1 MFNVKPVDLNTLS
14 KDLCNLRI
22 TSINMNSMNISAT
35 KNSGKITKLDKK
47 LNFILRNKPD
57 IVFMQDIRLCDE
69 KNANIINKKTLC
81 HRYGNYIFYS
91 NSTKNKRGV
100 GFLFKRSLSFTI
112 VSEIKSQCENYYIMN
127 IKINRSNI
135 ALANVYGPKQGDDRN
150 FFNTLYNDIISLKS
164 DCFLILGDLNCIT
177 DISPPNVN
185 AEIFNMNQLPN
196 PNHGKIL
203 NKLMKDGKLF
213 DIFRTFHPEKKEFS
227 YAPFELNPNIT
238 RHNMSRI
245 DNALGCGKLTEI
257 TRAIDYIN
265 TPSLFDHKCISISF
279 KEKKKRP
286 LQIDNLMLDINGLNE
301 IARISIIDSINDYCK
316 IKIDDELLINLRSIA
331 DLIRS
336 LALFLAS
343 EPNDS
348 LIKHILEENKVNF
361 SELSK
366 KLPNIDT
373 LVDAGINI
381 DPILFHRVVINNSLN
396 DVINFQIKFK
406 KAENILIDNLISRVK
421 ACHTIDEKRVLE
433 REIKKA
439 EDKKLEIN
447 CKKYKIWRAINFEK
461 PTNAFC
467 TLAKKAK
474 ENHSLEE
481 VKNHNCL
488 INSIPKD
495 FNSKEEWANYCL
507 DYYKELYEKPS
518 PKLLSL
524 NEFLG
529 EEIQNHPSIQKL
541 KLDEQEKISLMGP
554 IKLKELEEAAKN
566 SNSGSAGGPD
576 GVGYYFYKKFFD
588 LLGTPVLNCFNEMTN
603 VHHKLVEPY
612 NSVKLLLI
620 PKKGD
625 ISHIKNWRGISL
637 CFTGYKIFSSAITA
651 RLKKVIDKCIY
662 VEQKGYS
669 KSKVISEVILNIFN
683 RISGNKAGGNS
694 QKKTAVLAI
703 DFSKAFDKILHPYLI
718 ELMSWY
724 NFPDCFIEKI
734 KTILTNRKAY
744 ICNIDDQSKTI
755 NILSGIPQGDASS
768 AYLFILGLMPLLM
781 KFKFAEHILNK
792 KIISDNNNTVIGPI
806 SAENIINSQS
816 LIESIEITAFT
827 AYADDLS
834 ILFTPSP
841 ESLKFIIETMEDFY
855 KLSGLLTNFEKTKAL
870 FCQPPSEETKKIL
883 SENKIEMEDTITVLG
898 FSFNSDLSN
907 LHINIDKCIEK
918 ITNLACFFKKMY
930 LSLMGRV
937 AMANCYLISQL
948 AYLLAVISP
957 TNEQKKKIDDII
969 FNFVKGKLKISKSV
983 LQTPKINGGLGI
995 PSCELISKCM
1005 KMNIFCRHFL
1015 ISDNWSLAIKNCR
1028 VDQTHLLYSLDS
1040 FEIDHFPFSKKI
1052 IEVFLNFSNEY
1063 YDCKER
1069 ILSTPVKNLVLF
1081 QDILPKNLYTDFR
1094 NFLLAISAP
1103 GKLLNDSRPSNP
1115 RLCVLMDIH
1124 EICIKQKKDLEH
1136 LLNSNISNASYFK
1149 LRNIINYIVKK
1160 YKIDSN
1166 HRPSDITDVVKNVKQ
1181 GSKRFKTF
1189 YLRQLSE
1196 NCKSQKSRLNMCNVS
1211 NLISESYEY
1220 EKREKGLI
1228 SFNTNSCLNNEFKE
1242 FIFKFRLN
1250 LLYPNCQ
1257 ISKFTEQSAGCNQCA
1272 KMPEFSPPEKETA
1285 AHLLFECPVLKR
1297 IKDSLIACDDSL
1309 AFINIKENC
1318 MLGSANKNPNK
1329 RTFENSILMN
1339 LHFAWYKHRNTNGPA
1354 VNISEITLFMHA
1366 NLDNGIRNDKNSESI
1381 QVLNDL
1387 LRNNNWAYNDF

>member
-1 MFNVKPVDLNTLS
+1 MLNVKTIDLNTLS
-14 KDLCNLRI
+14 KDICNLKI

-35 KNSGKITKLDKK
+35 KNSSKITKLDKK
-47 LNFILRNKPD
+47 LNFILRDKPD
-57 IVFMQDIRLCDE
+57 IILMQDIRLCDE

-81 HRYGNYIFYS
+81 HRYGNYVFYS

-135 ALANVYGPKQGDDRN
+135 ALANVYGPKQSDDRN

-164 DCFLILGDLNCIT
+164 DCLLILGDLNCIT

-203 NKLMKDGKLF
+203 NKLMKEGKLF

-245 DNALGCGKLTEI
+245 DNALGCSKLTEI

-301 IARISIIDSINDYCK
+301 LARLSIIDTINDYTK
-316 IKIDDELLINLRSIA
+316 IKIDEELLTNLRNIA
-331 DLIRS
+331 DLIRN

-348 LIKHILEENKVNF
+348 LIKLILEENKVKF
-361 SELSK
+361 SEFSK

-396 DVINFQIKFK
+396 DVINYQIKFK
-406 KAENILIDNLISRVK
+406 KTENIFIDNLISQVK
-421 ACHTIDEKRVLE
+421 VCQNIDEKMVLE
-433 REIKKA
+433 KEIKKA

-447 CKKYKIWRAINFEK
+447 CRKYKIWRTINFEK

-507 DYYKELYEKPS
+507 NYYKELYEKPS

-529 EEIQNHPSIQKL
+529 EEIQNHPNIKKL
-541 KLDEQEKISLMGP
+541 KLDEQEKTSLMGP
-554 IKLKELEEAAKN
+554 IRLEELKEAAKN

-576 GVGYYFYKKFFD
+576 GVGYYFYKKFLD
-588 LLGTPVLNCFNEMTN
+588 LLGTPVLNCFNEMAN

-683 RISGNKAGGNS
+683 RISGNKAGGNL
-694 QKKTAVLAI
+694 QKKQQ
-703 DFSKAFDKILHPYLI
+703 FSP
-718 ELMSWY
+718 
-724 NFPDCFIEKI
+724 
-734 KTILTNRKAY
+734 
-744 ICNIDDQSKTI
+744 
-755 NILSGIPQGDASS
+755 
-768 AYLFILGLMPLLM
+768 
-781 KFKFAEHILNK
+781 
-792 KIISDNNNTVIGPI
+792 
-806 SAENIINSQS
+806 
-816 LIESIEITAFT
+816 
-827 AYADDLS
+827 
-834 ILFTPSP
+834 
-841 ESLKFIIETMEDFY
+841 
-855 KLSGLLTNFEKTKAL
+855 
-870 FCQPPSEETKKIL
+870 
-883 SENKIEMEDTITVLG
+883 
-898 FSFNSDLSN
+898 
-907 LHINIDKCIEK
+907 
-918 ITNLACFFKKMY
+918 
-930 LSLMGRV
+930 
-937 AMANCYLISQL
+937 LISQRHL
-948 AYLLAVISP
+948 IKSYIHIS
-957 TNEQKKKIDDII
+957 
-969 FNFVKGKLKISKSV
+969 
-983 LQTPKINGGLGI
+983 
-995 PSCELISKCM
+995 
-1005 KMNIFCRHFL
+1005 
-1015 ISDNWSLAIKNCR
+1015 
-1028 VDQTHLLYSLDS
+1028 
-1040 FEIDHFPFSKKI
+1040 
-1052 IEVFLNFSNEY
+1052 
-1063 YDCKER
+1063 
-1069 ILSTPVKNLVLF
+1069 
-1081 QDILPKNLYTDFR
+1081 
-1094 NFLLAISAP
+1094 
-1103 GKLLNDSRPSNP
+1103 
-1115 RLCVLMDIH
+1115 
-1124 EICIKQKKDLEH
+1124 
-1136 LLNSNISNASYFK
+1136 
-1149 LRNIINYIVKK
+1149 
-1160 YKIDSN
+1160 
-1166 HRPSDITDVVKNVKQ
+1166 
-1181 GSKRFKTF
+1181 
-1189 YLRQLSE
+1189 
-1196 NCKSQKSRLNMCNVS
+1196 
-1211 NLISESYEY
+1211 
-1220 EKREKGLI
+1220 
-1228 SFNTNSCLNNEFKE
+1228 
-1242 FIFKFRLN
+1242 
-1250 LLYPNCQ
+1250 
-1257 ISKFTEQSAGCNQCA
+1257 
-1272 KMPEFSPPEKETA
+1272 
-1285 AHLLFECPVLKR
+1285 
-1297 IKDSLIACDDSL
+1297 
-1309 AFINIKENC
+1309 
-1318 MLGSANKNPNK
+1318 
-1329 RTFENSILMN
+1329 
-1339 LHFAWYKHRNTNGPA
+1339 
-1354 VNISEITLFMHA
+1354 
-1366 NLDNGIRNDKNSESI
+1366 
-1381 QVLNDL
+1381 
-1387 LRNNNWAYNDF
+1387 